1 MEFVVVTHHEK
12 PNSCETRLK
21 DMSILSILDAL
32 LVYTGCT
39 DKSDFAQSIVHISF
53 AFDCVPT
60 LTEQRYCSVNGTLV
74 FRHLRCFRTAIMSIV
89 SEKIL
94 LESGEMYCINK
105 INNIG
110 WQACRA

>member
-12 PNSCETRLK
+12 PNSYETRLK

-32 LVYTGCT
+32 LVYTGCK

-53 AFDCVPT
+53 AFDCVPK
-60 LTEQRYCSVNGTLV
+60 LTEHKSSVNGTLV
-74 FRHLRCFRTAIMSIV
+74 FRHFTRFRTAIMSIV

-105 INNIG
+105 ITNIA
-110 WQACRA
+110 WQH